1 MAIKD
6 SKKRQTKSNNKDLK
20 GVYRY
25 TLTVTFEKELSEK
38 ELRSA
43 YKNILEIEK
52 FDGFSNFHSL
62 DDEDHT
68 SFFVVSSKDNVLT
81 LEVNSDDFTLTFKNP
96 FQDDYEKF
104 DATYDEVAILITE
117 LCGKAAQLFSAVE
130 NVELL
135 RENFIFSNT
144 KASAVSKKIFNPT
157 FFDKG
162 SEGFTTA
169 RYMTH
174 IDDSTL
180 KNGGHVHGFFS
191 VYNAYISEARQ
202 EVLKDRIKGLD
213 SYITSIKYTYG
224 GEEPIS
230 DDDLRSFLRNYLQEL
245 EKESDFFLVKLGLN

>member
-1 MAIKD
+1 MTIEEEKQANP
-6 SKKRQTKSNNKDLK
+6 NNEDLK

-38 ELRSA
+38 ELRNA
-43 YKNILEIEK
+43 YKNLLGIEK

-81 LEVNSDDFTLTFKNP
+81 LEVNSDDFTLTLKNP
-96 FQDDYEKF
+96 FQDEYEKF
-104 DATYDEVAILITE
+104 DFSYEALAALVAEVRL
-117 LCGKAAQLFSAVE
+117 KAPSLFLAVG

-144 KASAVSKKIFNPT
+144 KAPVVSKKIFNSA
-157 FFDKG
+157 FFDEG
-162 SEGFTTA
+162 SYGFTA

-174 IDDSTL
+174 IDDVAI
-180 KNGGHVHGFFS
+180 KNGGHIHGFFS

-202 EVLKDRIKGLD
+202 EVLMDRIKGLD
-213 SYITSIKYTYG
+213 SYITALKYTYG
-224 GEEPIS
+224 GDELISEE
-230 DDDLRSFLRNYLQEL
+230 DLDIFLRNYLKEL
-245 EKESDFFLVKLGLN
+245 ERESSVFLSKLGLD